1 MNVVTL
7 ILRWP
12 GILIG
17 VLFMVA
23 ALTACGD
30 SGGSAPQTTPADSS
44 PGRNDSTGSTS
55 LDDYI
60 AWCSEEAQ
68 ESLDDSEEYTYE
80 EVSIFYG
87 GAIEMMES
95 VAPPVEVADWHDK
108 GLVGWKTLKRR
119 LDAEPKDDIFNPLI
133 IFADSEIVSRFEEV
147 EAALDRMPVN
157 VRERLASADCL
168 GEDVGDAPI
177 PVEAMGFLATCEP
190 RSKDEAALV
199 ALYNAT
205 DGPNW
210 RRNTNW
216 LTDAPL
222 SDWDGVSAT
231 RITLNGRV
239 EGECVHRLSLGSN
252 QLSGEIPAELGNLL
266 KLQNLDLSSN
276 WLSGEIP
283 SELGNLLN
291 LEDLS
296 LDDNRL
302 SGEIPSEL
310 GNLLRLQRLD
320 LSGNRLS
327 GEIPAEL
334 SNLPNLED
342 LSLNDNRLSGEIPAE
357 LGNLPN
363 LEHLYLD
370 DNQLSGRIRWL
381 NETNPQYAWDGST
394 IRVSWDAVDGADY
407 YKVYHDDRSDSFCSL
422 ERDGS
427 PSRCEELATN
437 VVGTTY
443 VHTTPNPGEN
453 YYWVVSCSSGGC
465 SELDDRNL
473 AMPIETRP
481 NGPTDARY
489 ALDGSTIRVSWD
501 AVDGADYYKVYHR
514 DDPGCRLDGF
524 FCEELAANVTGT
536 TYVHTNPA
544 SPEWG
549 GENNYWVVSCNRGGC
564 SEIDSFNSARLIDS
578 DPVEAAPGPDSSTA
592 TPTDARYALDGSTI
606 RVSWDAV
613 DGADYY
619 HIYYSDF
626 FPLACVLIDG
636 VPTFCEEL
644 ATNVT
649 GTTYVHTTPYW
660 DKDKN
665 YYWVVACS
673 SKGCS
678 EVDSENP
685 ARPE

>member
-23 ALTACGD
+23 VLTACGD
-30 SGGSAPQTTPADSS
+30 SGGSAPQTMPADSS

-68 ESLDDSEEYTYE
+68 ESLDDSEEYSYE

-95 VAPPVEVADWHDK
+95 VAPPVEVADWHNK

-119 LDAEPKDDIFNPLI
+119 LDAEPKDAIFNPFI

-147 EAALDRMPVN
+147 EAALDRMPVD

-276 WLSGEIP
+276 QLSGEIP
-283 SELGNLLN
+283 AELGNLLN

-296 LDDNRL
+296 LDDNQL
-302 SGEIPSEL
+302 SGEIPAEL
-310 GNLLRLQRLD
+310 ANLLNLERLD
-320 LSGNRLS
+320 LADNQLS

-334 SNLPNLED
+334 SNLPNLERLD
-342 LSLNDNRLSGEIPAE
+342 LNDNRLSGEIPAE
-357 LGNLPN
+357 LGKLPN
-363 LEHLYLD
+363 LKYLYLD

-381 NETNPQYAWDGST
+381 NGTNPQYAWDGST
-394 IRVSWDAVDGADY
+394 IRVSWEVVDGADY
-407 YKVYHDDRSDSFCSL
+407 YKVYHDERDYCSL
-422 ERDGS
+422 NRDGS
-427 PSRCEELATN
+427 PSWCEELATN
-437 VVGTTY
+437 VAGTTY
-443 VHTTPNPGEN
+443 VHTTANPGEN
-453 YYWVVSCSSGGC
+453 YYWVVSCNSGGC

-473 AMPIETRP
+473 ATPIETRS

-501 AVDGADYYKVYHR
+501 AVDGADYYRVYHR
-514 DDPGCRLDGF
+514 DGPGCRLDGF

-536 TYVHTNPA
+536 TYVHTTANP
-544 SPEWG
+544 
-549 GENNYWVVSCNRGGC
+549 GENYYWVVSCNSGGC
-564 SEIDSFNSARLIDS
+564 SEIDSFNPAQPIET
-578 DPVEAAPGPDSSTA
+578 PPNG
-592 TPTDARYALDGSTI
+592 PTDARYAFEGSTI

-619 HIYYSDF
+619 KVYHIDF
-626 FPLACVLIDG
+626 PVCEPD
-636 VPTFCEEL
+636 CEEL

-649 GTTYVHTTPYW
+649 GTTYVHTTPNRGE
-660 DKDKN
+660 N
-665 YYWVVACS
+665 YYWVVGCNRG
-673 SKGCS
+673 GCS
-678 EVDSENP
+678 EIDSFNP
-685 ARPE
+685 AQPIDSDPG

>member
-1 MNVVTL
+1 M
-7 ILRWP
+7 
-12 GILIG
+12 
-17 VLFMVA
+17 
-23 ALTACGD
+23 
-30 SGGSAPQTTPADSS
+30 
-44 PGRNDSTGSTS
+44 
-55 LDDYI
+55 
-60 AWCSEEAQ
+60 
-68 ESLDDSEEYTYE
+68 
-80 EVSIFYG
+80 
-87 GAIEMMES
+87 
-95 VAPPVEVADWHDK
+95 
-108 GLVGWKTLKRR
+108 
-119 LDAEPKDDIFNPLI
+119 
-133 IFADSEIVSRFEEV
+133 
-147 EAALDRMPVN
+147 
-157 VRERLASADCL
+157 
-168 GEDVGDAPI
+168 
-177 PVEAMGFLATCEP
+177 ATCEP

-231 RITLNGRV
+231 RLTLNGRV

-252 QLSGEIPAELGNLL
+252 QLSGEIPSELGNLL

-276 WLSGEIP
+276 W
-283 SELGNLLN
+283 
-291 LEDLS
+291 
-296 LDDNRL
+296 L

-334 SNLPNLED
+334 
-342 LSLNDNRLSGEIPAE
+342 
-357 LGNLPN
+357 GNLAN

-501 AVDGADYYKVYHR
+501 AVDGADYYRVYHR
-514 DDPGCRLDGF
+514 DGPGCRLDGF
-524 FCEELAANVTGT
+524 FCEELAANVTGM
-536 TYVHTNPA
+536 TYVHTTPNR
-544 SPEWG
+544 
-549 GENNYWVVSCNRGGC
+549 GENYYWVVSCNSGGC
-564 SEIDSFNSARLIDS
+564 SEIDSFNPAQLIDS

-626 FPLACVLIDG
+626 FPSGCVLIDG

-644 ATNVT
+644 ATNVI

>member
-1 MNVVTL
+1 MT
-7 ILRWP
+7 
-12 GILIG
+12 
-17 VLFMVA
+17 
-23 ALTACGD
+23 
-30 SGGSAPQTTPADSS
+30 
-44 PGRNDSTGSTS
+44 
-55 LDDYI
+55 
-60 AWCSEEAQ
+60 
-68 ESLDDSEEYTYE
+68 
-80 EVSIFYG
+80 
-87 GAIEMMES
+87 
-95 VAPPVEVADWHDK
+95 
-108 GLVGWKTLKRR
+108 
-119 LDAEPKDDIFNPLI
+119 
-133 IFADSEIVSRFEEV
+133 
-147 EAALDRMPVN
+147 
-157 VRERLASADCL
+157 
-168 GEDVGDAPI
+168 
-177 PVEAMGFLATCEP
+177 
-190 RSKDEAALV
+190 
-199 ALYNAT
+199 
-205 DGPNW
+205 
-210 RRNTNW
+210 
-216 LTDAPL
+216 
-222 SDWDGVSAT
+222 
-231 RITLNGRV
+231 
-239 EGECVHRLSLGSN
+239 
-252 QLSGEIPAELGNLL
+252 
-266 KLQNLDLSSN
+266 
-276 WLSGEIP
+276 
-283 SELGNLLN
+283 
-291 LEDLS
+291 
-296 LDDNRL
+296 
-302 SGEIPSEL
+302 
-310 GNLLRLQRLD
+310 
-320 LSGNRLS
+320 
-327 GEIPAEL
+327 
-334 SNLPNLED
+334 
-342 LSLNDNRLSGEIPAE
+342 IPAE

-501 AVDGADYYKVYHR
+501 AVDGADYY
-514 DDPGCRLDGF
+514 
-524 FCEELAANVTGT
+524 
-536 TYVHTNPA
+536 
-544 SPEWG
+544 
-549 GENNYWVVSCNRGGC
+549 
-564 SEIDSFNSARLIDS
+564 
-578 DPVEAAPGPDSSTA
+578 
-592 TPTDARYALDGSTI
+592 
-606 RVSWDAV
+606 
-613 DGADYY
+613 

-678 EVDSENP
+678 EVDSEHP

>member
-119 LDAEPKDDIFNPLI
+119 LDAEPKDAIFNPFI

-147 EAALDRMPVN
+147 EAALDRMPVD

-231 RITLNGRV
+231 RIALNGRV

-276 WLSGEIP
+276 QLSGEIP

-296 LDDNRL
+296 LDDN
-302 SGEIPSEL
+302 
-310 GNLLRLQRLD
+310 Q
-320 LSGNRLS
+320 LS

-334 SNLPNLED
+334 SNLPNLERLD
-342 LSLNDNRLSGEIPAE
+342 LNDNRLSGEIPSE
-357 LGNLPN
+357 LGKLPN
-363 LEHLYLD
+363 LKYLYLD

-381 NETNPQYAWDGST
+381 NGTNPQYGWDGST
-394 IRVSWDAVDGADY
+394 IRVSWEVVDGADY
-407 YKVYHDDRSDSFCSL
+407 YKVYHDERDYCSL
-422 ERDGS
+422 NRDGS
-427 PSRCEELATN
+427 PS
-437 VVGTTY
+437 
-443 VHTTPNPGEN
+443 
-453 YYWVVSCSSGGC
+453 W
-465 SELDDRNL
+465 
-473 AMPIETRP
+473 
-481 NGPTDARY
+481 
-489 ALDGSTIRVSWD
+489 
-501 AVDGADYYKVYHR
+501 
-514 DDPGCRLDGF
+514 
-524 FCEELAANVTGT
+524 
-536 TYVHTNPA
+536 
-544 SPEWG
+544 
-549 GENNYWVVSCNRGGC
+549 
-564 SEIDSFNSARLIDS
+564 
-578 DPVEAAPGPDSSTA
+578 
-592 TPTDARYALDGSTI
+592 
-606 RVSWDAV
+606 
-613 DGADYY
+613 
-619 HIYYSDF
+619 
-626 FPLACVLIDG
+626 
-636 VPTFCEEL
+636 CEEL

-649 GTTYVHTTPYW
+649 GTTYVHTTPNRGE
-660 DKDKN
+660 N
-665 YYWVVACS
+665 YYWVVGCNRG
-673 SKGCS
+673 GCS
-678 EVDSENP
+678 EIDSFNP
-685 ARPE
+685 AQPIDSDPV